1 MSFEN
6 DIKECL
12 AVLKSGGIILYPTDT
27 VWGIGCDATNEVA
40 VAKIYALKQRPDEK
54 SMLVLLAHEDALQQ
68 YVAKPQP
75 EIVAYLKTAKKPTT
89 VIYEGAINLATN
101 LINKTDGSVGIRI
114 VNNDFCSQLIK
125 RFGKPIVST
134 SANISGHPAPQIFN
148 DITPVVKNGVN
159 YVVQYGQN
167 ITIPCSPSSIIKLN
181 PNKTIQ
187 VIRP

>member
-12 AVLKSGGIILYPTDT
+12 VALNNGGIILYPTDT
-27 VWGIGCDATNEVA
+27 VWGIGCDATNEFA

-75 EIVAYLKTAKKPTT
+75 EVVAYLKTVKKPTT
-89 VIYEGAINLATN
+89 VIYEDAVNLAVN
-101 LINKTDGSVGIRI
+101 LINKTDGSIGIRI
-114 VNNDFCSQLIK
+114 VNNDFCKQLIQ

-134 SANISGHPAPQIFN
+134 SANVSGQPAPQIFN
-148 DITPVVKNGVN
+148 EIVPAIKNGVN

-167 ITIPCSPSSIIKLN
+167 ITTPAAPSSIIKLN
-181 PNKTIQ
+181 VDKTIH
-187 VIRP
+187 VIRQ